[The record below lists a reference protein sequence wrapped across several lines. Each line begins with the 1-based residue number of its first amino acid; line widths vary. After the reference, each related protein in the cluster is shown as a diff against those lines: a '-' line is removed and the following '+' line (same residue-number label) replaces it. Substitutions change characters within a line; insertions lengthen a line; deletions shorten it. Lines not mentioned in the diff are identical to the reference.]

1 MVFFYQVWLSE
12 YELNHFISEY
22 GFTPAR
28 LEIADLFTAMFLHGG
43 WMHLIGNM
51 WFLWVFGD
59 NIEDILGAPKYL
71 VFYLLCGLAASGL
84 QIVLMPGSRIPNI
97 GASGAISGVMGAYL
111 VKFPHSKILTLIPF
125 LIFFTAEIPA
135 LLVLGYWF
143 VIQFFS
149 GVGSVG
155 HSGVS
160 DTGGVA
166 WWAHVGGFLAGMI
179 LIKLLQPKPVYRH
192 RRDLAW

>member
-1 MVFFYQVWLSE
+1 
-12 YELNHFISEY
+12 
-22 GFTPAR
+22 
-28 LEIADLFTAMFLHGG
+28 
-43 WMHLIGNM
+43 
-51 WFLWVFGD
+51 
-59 NIEDILGAPKYL
+59 
-71 VFYLLCGLAASGL
+71 
-84 QIVLMPGSRIPNI
+84 
-97 GASGAISGVMGAYL
+97 

-125 LIFFTAEIPA
+125 FIFFTAELPA

-155 HSGVS
+155 HSGVN

-166 WWAHVGGFLAGMI
+166 WWAHVGGFLAGML
-179 LIKLLQPKPVYRH
+179 LIKIMRPKPAHWH